1 VAFLGPLMDSDRPL
15 REGERVELLPGA
27 PVPQHQYYIKP
38 GAQGRVVITDEGLD
52 EDTGWVTVLFGNSG
66 RPIRV
71 HRRWLRRVGP
81 GRSSRSRHD

>member
-1 VAFLGPLMDSDRPL
+1 MTMDPEQL
-15 REGERVELLPGA
+15 REGDLVELLPDA

-38 GAQGRVVITDEGLD
+38 GARGQVLITDEDLD

-66 RPIRV
+66 RPLRV

-81 GRSSRSRHD
+81 GKRPRGHHD